1 MEIDV
6 NKLNRIEIINHAG
19 TSEFLRFGRCFSV
32 HKELGEFGSLEFSLQ
47 DGKRT
52 LKIFL
57 DK

>member
-1 MEIDV
+1 MEIDID
-6 NKLNRIEIINHAG
+6 KLDRIEIINHAG
-19 TSEFLRFGRCFSV
+19 ATKYINFGRCFSAM
-32 HKELGEFGSLEFSLQ
+32 KLLDDFGSLQFSLQ

>member
-6 NKLNRIEIINHAG
+6 DKLDRIEIINHAG
-19 TSEFLRFGRCFSV
+19 ISKFIRFGRCFSAM
-32 HKELGEFGSLEFSLQ
+32 KLLNDFGSLQFSLQ

>member
-1 MEIDV
+1 MEIDIE
-6 NKLNRIEIINHAG
+6 KLNRIEIINHAG
-19 TSEFLRFGRCFSV
+19 TSEFLSFGRCFSAM
-32 HKELGEFGSLEFSLQ
+32 KLLDDFGSLEFSLQ